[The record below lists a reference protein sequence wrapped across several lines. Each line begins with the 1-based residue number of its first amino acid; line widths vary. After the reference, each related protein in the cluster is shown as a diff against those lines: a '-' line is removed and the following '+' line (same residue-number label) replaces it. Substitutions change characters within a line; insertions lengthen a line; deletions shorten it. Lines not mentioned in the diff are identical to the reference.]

1 MRYNIYYVEIK
12 IYSRTKSQEY
22 YTIQNRKLNGNKQGL
37 STDYDIS
44 RHQNISHAPFV
55 FEKAD
60 DKSSALLLS
69 SITNN
74 EILECDFKYY
84 RIDKNGGLLHYKTIK
99 LTKSS
104 IIRIKNT
111 HPNSLLKNEY
121 YLSYQLWDGDD
132 IVIIEFVIPREQAEH
147 ITKLIYEL
155 GGANAL
161 FCATRITHV
170 LKLSG
175 GVFSNLD
182 TPIYIRSPWELKKQL
197 LDIYFPERGGI
208 ISGAY

>member
-1 MRYNIYYVEIK
+1 MRNDVYNNRYHVPVISSPNPANETMMRDSVNIYVMINNEFIGHVGLV
-12 IYSRTKSQEY
+12 IG
-22 YTIQNRKLNGNKQGL
+22 NGE
-37 STDYDIS
+37 D
-44 RHQNISHAPFV
+44 
-55 FEKAD
+55 
-60 DKSSALLLS
+60 ALLYDPAGS
-69 SITNN
+69 YTGCKNN
-74 EILECDFKYY
+74 QCEDGSYTLRGSGDFFQYP
-84 RIDKNGGLLHYKTIK
+84 DFNWDD
-99 LTKSS
+99 
-104 IIRIKNT
+104 
-111 HPNSLLKNEY
+111 

-161 FCATRITHV
+161 FCATRINHV

-208 ISGAY
+208 ISSAY

>member
-1 MRYNIYYVEIK
+1 MRNDVYNNRYHVPVISSPNPANEAMMRDSVNIYVMINNEFIGHVGLV
-12 IYSRTKSQEY
+12 IG
-22 YTIQNRKLNGNKQGL
+22 NGE
-37 STDYDIS
+37 D
-44 RHQNISHAPFV
+44 
-55 FEKAD
+55 
-60 DKSSALLLS
+60 ALLYDPAGS
-69 SITNN
+69 YTGCKNN
-74 EILECDFKYY
+74 QCEDGSYTLRGSGDFFQYP
-84 RIDKNGGLLHYKTIK
+84 DFNWDD
-99 LTKSS
+99 
-104 IIRIKNT
+104 
-111 HPNSLLKNEY
+111 

-182 TPIYIRSPWELKKQL
+182 TPIYIRSPWELKKYGSFLIPLIACLCEIFIRL
-197 LDIYFPERGGI
+197 LYRYLYRF
-208 ISGAY
+208 Y

>member
-1 MRYNIYYVEIK
+1 MADIIYL
-12 IYSRTKSQEY
+12 T
-22 YTIQNRKLNGNKQGL
+22 LNGNKQGL
-37 STDYDIS
+37 ISAGCSSYDSIGNRYQNNHSDEILVYSTDYDIS

-104 IIRIKNT
+104 IVCFILFFLIF
-111 HPNSLLKNEY
+111 
-121 YLSYQLWDGDD
+121 YLYLHG
-132 IVIIEFVIPREQAEH
+132 IH
-147 ITKLIYEL
+147 ISTSIYPKIL
-155 GGANAL
+155 
-161 FCATRITHV
+161 T
-170 LKLSG
+170 
-175 GVFSNLD
+175 
-182 TPIYIRSPWELKKQL
+182 
-197 LDIYFPERGGI
+197 
-208 ISGAY
+208 

>member
-1 MRYNIYYVEIK
+1 M
-12 IYSRTKSQEY
+12 
-22 YTIQNRKLNGNKQGL
+22 
-37 STDYDIS
+37 
-44 RHQNISHAPFV
+44 
-55 FEKAD
+55 
-60 DKSSALLLS
+60 LLS

-132 IVIIEFVIPREQAEH
+132 IVIIEFVIPREQAKCLFYFVFPYFLSLFAWYTH
-147 ITKLIYEL
+147 IYFDLPK
-155 GGANAL
+155 N
-161 FCATRITHV
+161 
-170 LKLSG
+170 
-175 GVFSNLD
+175 SNLGSG
-182 TPIYIRSPWELKKQL
+182 TLLGEFGYITVTIYIIYGSFLIPLIAFYHERSQK
-197 LDIYFPERGGI
+197 
-208 ISGAY
+208 

>member
-1 MRYNIYYVEIK
+1 MADIIYL
-12 IYSRTKSQEY
+12 T
-22 YTIQNRKLNGNKQGL
+22 LNGNKQGL
-37 STDYDIS
+37 ISAGCSSYDSIGN
-44 RHQNISHAPFV
+44 RYQNNHKNISHAPFV

-121 YLSYQLWDGDD
+121 YPTETISLRYESITVNH
-132 IVIIEFVIPREQAEH
+132 IVAS
-147 ITKLIYEL
+147 T
-155 GGANAL
+155 
-161 FCATRITHV
+161 
-170 LKLSG
+170 SG
-175 GVFSNLD
+175 YSISNN
-182 TPIYIRSPWELKKQL
+182 I
-197 LDIYFPERGGI
+197 
-208 ISGAY
+208 

>member
-1 MRYNIYYVEIK
+1 M
-12 IYSRTKSQEY
+12 
-22 YTIQNRKLNGNKQGL
+22 
-37 STDYDIS
+37 
-44 RHQNISHAPFV
+44 
-55 FEKAD
+55 
-60 DKSSALLLS
+60 
-69 SITNN
+69 
-74 EILECDFKYY
+74 ECDFKYY

-197 LDIYFPERGGI
+197 LDIYFP
-208 ISGAY
+208 A